1 MGALPMTAV
10 MPDARKLISEKEW
23 VGSPREASSAVTSTR
38 GTTSEVTEKI
48 FGSPFTPTPTRP
60 DEVIIRVTPQ
70 AKARLDGAIQQME
83 TFGVLDADWDS
94 YGAHVVQS
102 DAVLQ
107 ALRLLAVVFNA
118 REDIADPMI
127 VPTSEG
133 GVQLEWDRDDV
144 HLELEVKP
152 SLDVEVYWER
162 PDGETWEGPLQNNQS
177 SLLRFLQRL
186 D

>member
-1 MGALPMTAV
+1 MTAV
-10 MPDARKLISEKEW
+10 THDDRKLISEKEW
-23 VGSPREASSAVTSTR
+23 VGSPHETSSAVTSTR
-38 GTTSEVTEKI
+38 GTTSEVPEKI
-48 FGSPFTPTPTRP
+48 FGSAFAPTPTRSG
-60 DEVIIRVTPQ
+60 EVTIRVTPL
-70 AKARLDGAIQQME
+70 ARARLEGSIQRMQS
-83 TFGVLDADWDS
+83 FGVLGADWDS
-94 YGAHVVQS
+94 YGAHLVQP

-107 ALRLLAVVFNA
+107 ALRLLAVAFNT

-127 VPTSEG
+127 VPTSDG

-144 HLELEVKP
+144 HLELEVRP

-162 PDGETWEGPLQNNQS
+162 PDGETWEGPLQNDQS